1 IEVYGLGSLAKF
13 DAGKL
18 ADMRSRVR
26 LIHDEHLAGLGVLLR
41 NRQKGYVDG
50 LKYVISELAE
60 NRNLRLDMLD
70 MVRDALA
77 ESDAN
82 KASIEAME
90 RRLSSRASASAIAAA
105 VQALLVGGDVAK
117 IMYDLASSPAVVDWT
132 AVSAPSL
139 FALTPERAT
148 VTRNNASAR
157 FTVVPKGATS
167 GDFIFRWTTSG
178 AHGDLSDLLQDGT
191 SIVTDSREIWY
202 FHDTPL

>member
-1 IEVYGLGSLAKF
+1 
-13 DAGKL
+13 
-18 ADMRSRVR
+18 
-26 LIHDEHLAGLGVLLR
+26 
-41 NRQKGYVDG
+41 
-50 LKYVISELAE
+50 
-60 NRNLRLDMLD
+60 MLD

-157 FTVVPKGATS
+157 FTVVPKRATS

-178 AHGDLSDLLQDGT
+178 AHGDLSDLLQGGT

-202 FHDTPL
+202 CHDTPLSIEDSDVDTISVEVFEVDPGATSIPPGATPVARMAAEVRGDDRELDSRIDLSY